1 MDNKTLIRSPLFY
14 VGDKYR
20 LMNQLLEFF
29 PQEIDNF
36 YEPFVGGGSVFLNV
50 NAQRY
55 FLNDIDE
62 HLISIHNFL
71 FSHSTDPDIFF
82 KKVEQIVYQY
92 HLSYSYKEDVV
103 ADSLKKKFQK
113 TYYAVFNKSGY
124 KKLKEQHNKN
134 KEDNPL
140 VLYILLIYGFN
151 RMLRFNKAGEFNLP
165 VGNVDFNSNVAGAL
179 QHYFNFVRDKNLYF
193 TAQDFTDFVEGV
205 AFSKDD
211 FVYLDPP
218 YLITASEYNKIW
230 NKNKEIQLLNFI
242 DTLNK
247 HNIKFALSNV
257 THYNGST
264 NELLIHHIK
273 KYNVHSMT
281 SNYINYHNN
290 SQKNIKEVLVTNY

>member
-1 MDNKTLIRSPLFY
+1 MNNQTIIRSPLFY

-20 LMNQLLEFF
+20 LMNQLLDLF

-50 NAQRY
+50 SAQKY

-62 HLISIHNFL
+62 HLIGIHNFL
-71 FSHSTDPDIFF
+71 FSHSINPDNFF
-82 KKVEQIVYQY
+82 KKVEEIVYQY
-92 HLSYSYKEDVV
+92 NLSYSYKEDVI

-113 TYYAVFNKSGY
+113 TYYAIFNKDGY
-124 KKLKEQHNKN
+124 NKLKDSHNKN

-140 VLYILLIYGFN
+140 ILYLLLIYGFN
-151 RMLRFNKAGEFNLP
+151 RMLRFNRAGEFNLP
-165 VGNVDFNSNVAGAL
+165 VGNVDFNSNVANAL
-179 QHYFNFVRDKNLYF
+179 KNYFRFVKDKNLYF
-193 TAQDFTDFVEGV
+193 TAKDFTGFVEGIT
-205 AFSKDD
+205 FSKND
-211 FVYLDPP
+211 FFYLDPP

-230 NKNKEIQLLNFI
+230 DKNKEIQLFNFI

-257 THYNGST
+257 TRYNGKN
-264 NELLIHHIK
+264 NELLLQYIK

-290 SQKNIKEVLVTNY
+290 SQKDIEEVLVTNY